1 MRAVGGAPAVTRV
14 PFRRPVSWGP
24 RSRCFLSTRLGY
36 QSAFQGSLSLSFFF
50 LGAGGRGQIL
60 LPRLPSSGIQAV
72 LGGSWGSWRGGV
84 FSRPDTRHGLRVAS
98 PLDLHPSSFD
108 RVGGSPHLPRGL
120 VGPSGQSGD
129 GWRVAVRGMLCLHCR
144 DRSPRGLGLHPAN
157 RGCWGAGVLLPRKG
171 G

>member
-1 MRAVGGAPAVTRV
+1 MTRV
-14 PFRRPVSWGP
+14 PFRRLVSWGP

-129 GWRVAVRGMLCLHCR
+129 GW
-144 DRSPRGLGLHPAN
+144 
-157 RGCWGAGVLLPRKG
+157 
-171 G
+171 